1 MAVQLSEILALC
13 DQWLQPSRFKD
24 YCPNGLQVSGNRE
37 VDRVVTGVTA
47 SMDLI
52 RAAVKE
58 GAQAILV
65 HHGYFWRGDDP
76 CIRGVLRERLAM
88 LLKHDISLIAYHLPL
103 DAQPE
108 FGNNQQLA
116 GLLDI
121 EISGSMDPGDK
132 SVLGLEGEL
141 PVALQGDQFAR
152 LISERLSRAPLHIA
166 GTDRPVKRVA
176 WCTGAAQD
184 YIERAAELSVDAYI
198 TGEVSERTVH
208 LAREYGLHFY
218 AAGHHATERY
228 GIRALGEKLAAVL
241 DIDTKF
247 IDIDNPV

>member
-1 MAVQLSEILALC
+1 MTVQLSQVLVLC
-13 DQWLQPSRFKD
+13 DEWLQPARFKD
-24 YCPNGLQVSGNRE
+24 YCPNGLQVAGS
-37 VDRVVTGVTA
+37 DQISRVVTGVTA
-47 SMDLI
+47 NVELI
-52 RAAVKE
+52 KAAIEYK
-58 GAQAILV
+58 AQAIIV

-76 CIRGVLRERLAM
+76 CVKGILRNRLA
-88 LLKHDISLIAYHLPL
+88 LLLEQNINLIGYHLPL

-116 GLLDI
+116 NLLNI
-121 EISGSMDPGDK
+121 NVTGSMDPTETPG
-132 SVLGLEGEL
+132 LGLTGSLSVAMQGE
-141 PVALQGDQFAR
+141 QFAQLLNDKLNR
-152 LISERLSRAPLHIA
+152 MPLHVPGAAKLI
-166 GTDRPVKRVA
+166 KRIA

-184 YIERAAELSVDAYI
+184 YIDRAAELGVDAYL

-228 GIRALGEKLAAVL
+228 GVQALGERLATQLGIEAH
-241 DIDTKF
+241 F

>member
-1 MAVQLSEILALC
+1 MTVQLYQVLALC
-13 DQWLQPSRFKD
+13 DEWLQPARFKD
-24 YCPNGLQVSGNRE
+24 YCPNGLQVAGS
-37 VDRVVTGVTA
+37 DQISKVVTGVTA
-47 SMDLI
+47 NVELI
-52 RAAVKE
+52 KAAIEYK
-58 GAQAILV
+58 AQAIIV

-76 CIRGVLRERLAM
+76 CVRGILRNRLAL
-88 LLKHDISLIAYHLPL
+88 LLKQNINLIAYHLPL

-116 GLLDI
+116 NLLNI
-121 EISGSMDPGDK
+121 NVTGSMDPIETAG
-132 SVLGLEGEL
+132 LGLVGSLSVAMQGE
-141 PVALQGDQFAR
+141 QFAQLLNDKLHR
-152 LISERLSRAPLHIA
+152 MPLYVPGAAKSI
-166 GTDRPVKRVA
+166 KRIA

-184 YIERAAELSVDAYI
+184 YIDRAAELGVDAYL

-228 GIRALGEKLAAVL
+228 GVQALGERLATQLGIEAH
-241 DIDTKF
+241 F